1 MERVKLTDEQIALW
15 KSPTIAE
22 QLPVLFD
29 TGFRFTEATGHC
41 AQCRA
46 GLPNECMHG
55 NVLRPTPHVADIVA
69 MGYCDACKLLT
80 PFRFR
85 VYDDERFTT
94 LRNDGWYEG
103 RMRRSRADRIK
114 ARAKSAIRW
123 LFTF

>member
-46 GLPNECMHG
+46 GLPNDCMHG

-103 RMRRSRADRIK
+103 RMRRSRAERIK
-114 ARAKSAIRW
+114 ARVKSAIRW

>member
-22 QLPVLFD
+22 QLPVLFE

-41 AQCRA
+41 AQCSA

-85 VYDDERFTT
+85 VYDDERFAT

-103 RMRRSRADRIK
+103 RMRRSRSDRIK
-114 ARAKSAIRW
+114 ARIKAGVRW